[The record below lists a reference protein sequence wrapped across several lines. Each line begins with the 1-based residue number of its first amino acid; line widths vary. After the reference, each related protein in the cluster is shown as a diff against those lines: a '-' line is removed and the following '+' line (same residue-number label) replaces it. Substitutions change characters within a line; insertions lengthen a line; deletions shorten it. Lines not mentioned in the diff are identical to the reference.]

1 MVRKKGIDDMSKTKT
16 TYINARG
23 ETVDLDLNDGDV
35 IPSGFGIRTPSF
47 LMDGDGVQQAIA
59 ANSRATVTDGLG
71 NRAGSRPGH
80 AYLRDDDEA
89 EARARAAY
97 NAHREYLKDA
107 WRNPGAAVSDQT
119 PEAPEAA
126 REAYKVRL
134 SNAWKTTSGTGFGPG
149 SFGAGG

>member
-1 MVRKKGIDDMSKTKT
+1 M
-16 TYINARG
+16 
-23 ETVDLDLNDGDV
+23 
-35 IPSGFGIRTPSF
+35 
-47 LMDGDGVQQAIA
+47 DGVQREIA
-59 ANSRATVTDGLG
+59 ASSRATRVTDGLG
-71 NRAGSRPGH
+71 NRAGNRPGH
-80 AYLRDDDEA
+80 AYVRDDDEA

-97 NAHREYLKDA
+97 NAHREYLEDA

-119 PEAPEAA
+119 PEDPEAA

>member
-1 MVRKKGIDDMSKTKT
+1 MKRKIPV
-16 TYINARG
+16 INARG
-23 ETVDLDLNDGDV
+23 EIVTLDDDTDI
-35 IPSGFGIRTPSF
+35 IPPGHGVRVSSY

-59 ANSRATVTDGLG
+59 ASSRATVTDGLG

-107 WRNPGAAVSDQT
+107 WRNPGAPVSDQT
-119 PEAPEAA
+119 PEDPQVA
-126 REAYKVRL
+126 RERYKQKL
-134 SNAWKTTSGTGFGPG
+134 SNAWRTPSGVRFGPG
-149 SFGAGG
+149 SLGAGD

>member
-1 MVRKKGIDDMSKTKT
+1 MAKTK
-16 TYINARG
+16 IIDRHGKEIELDDG
-23 ETVDLDLNDGDV
+23 EI
-35 IPSGFGIRTPSF
+35 IPDQCGVRVSSF
-47 LMDGDGVQQAIA
+47 LMDGVQREIA
-59 ANSRATVTDGLG
+59 ASSRATRVTDGLG
-71 NRAGSRPGH
+71 NRAGNRPGH

-89 EARARAAY
+89 EARAAY

-119 PEAPEAA
+119 PEDPEAA

>member
-1 MVRKKGIDDMSKTKT
+1 MSNKNKI

-47 LMDGDGVQQAIA
+47 LMDGDGVQQAISA
-59 ANSRATVTDGLG
+59 SSRATVTDGLG

-119 PEAPEAA
+119 PEDPEVA
-126 REAYKVRL
+126 RERYKQKL
-134 SNAWKTTSGTGFGPG
+134 SNAWRTPSGVGFGPG
-149 SFGAGG
+149 SFGAGD